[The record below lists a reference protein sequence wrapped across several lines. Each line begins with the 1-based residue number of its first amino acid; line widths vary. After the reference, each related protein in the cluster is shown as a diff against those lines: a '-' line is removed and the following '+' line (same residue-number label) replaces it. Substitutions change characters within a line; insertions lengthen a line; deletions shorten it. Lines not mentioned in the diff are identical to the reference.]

1 MRRSEPIKKITLRNG
16 RTRYRFVIDVG
27 RKPDGR
33 RDQRTYTY
41 DTLKEARDERAKIL
55 AELAKGT
62 YVAATTKTLAE
73 HLNEW
78 LAGRRKLQKST
89 RSNYANALKPVIEQ
103 LGQVPLQKITK
114 AQVDELVTWMLES
127 GRRVGVRGRPLAP
140 ATVTLA
146 LSVLAQSLDDAVK
159 QGLVV
164 RNVARLVDRPG
175 TTAQKEMSTWTA
187 EEASAFLAYVAEDR
201 LYAAWCLSLY
211 GLRRGEV
218 LGLRWRDVDLEARTL
233 TVRVTRIIIDGEVV
247 ESTPKSERS
256 RRTLPLDDTLVA
268 ALRRLKV
275 RRAQEMS
282 AAGRDYRSTCSTCR
296 ESHVFV
302 DPAGEEVHPESYS
315 DRFDVLVARAGLPRI
330 RLHDTR
336 HTCGTLMHLRGV
348 PAAVI
353 SAWLGHAN
361 VAFTMKTYVHSQD
374 EALRAAGGL
383 LTAAY
388 GTPEQKPT
396 GNGITHQDVTREV
409 DVRNGETP
417 GREKNQRP
425 GR

>member
-1 MRRSEPIKKITLRNG
+1 M
-16 RTRYRFVIDVG
+16 
-27 RKPDGR
+27 
-33 RDQRTYTY
+33 
-41 DTLKEARDERAKIL
+41 A
-55 AELAKGT
+55 
-62 YVAATTKTLAE
+62 
-73 HLNEW
+73 
-78 LAGRRKLQKST
+78 
-89 RSNYANALKPVIEQ
+89 
-103 LGQVPLQKITK
+103 
-114 AQVDELVTWMLES
+114 
-127 GRRVGVRGRPLAP
+127 
-140 ATVTLA
+140 
-146 LSVLAQSLDDAVK
+146 
-159 QGLVV
+159 
-164 RNVARLVDRPG
+164 RNVASLVDRPG
-175 TTAQKEMSTWTA
+175 TTAQKEMATWTA
-187 EEASAFLAYVAEDR
+187 EEAAAFLGHVAKDR
-201 LYAAWCLSLY
+201 LYAGWCLSLY

-218 LGLRWRDVDLEARTL
+218 LGLRWRDVDLEARIL

-275 RRAQEMS
+275 RRAQEVS
-282 AAGRDYRSTCSTCR
+282 AAGRDYRSSCPTCR

-302 DPAGEEVHPESYS
+302 DAVGEEVHPESYS
-315 DRFDVLVARAGLPRI
+315 DRFEVLVARAGLPRI

-388 GTPEQKPT
+388 GTPEQKPAE
-396 GNGITHQDVTREV
+396 NGTTHQDVTREA
-409 DVRNGETP
+409 DVRNGETDGP
-417 GREKNQRP
+417 ETNQRP